1 MSVLNLFLSLKK
13 NSAFI
18 AKKRLQIIVSNN
30 RKNIIFEPD
39 YLPNLKKEILLV
51 ISKYIKINNPKI
63 ISIKYKKEKKS
74 ITPIVIKLNII
85 ISDK

>member
-1 MSVLNLFLSLKK
+1 MSVLDLFLSFKK

-30 RKNIIFEPD
+30 KKNIIFEPD

-51 ISKYIKINNPKI
+51 ISKYIKINNQKI

-74 ITPIVIKLNII
+74 ISPVVIKLDII